1 MTYFNLSR
9 QLKNNDI
16 PLVSLVYGEETF
28 FIQRIKDLFIKQV
41 QTDPANIMT
50 YDLTE
55 TPIQDVLAD
64 AMTYPFFE
72 GKKLIF
78 AINPVFLQAK
88 AKKLPFEH
96 QLSVLEEYLQAP
108 PNYSIVVF
116 ILHSDKI
123 DSRKKITKL
132 LKQKATIALCETV
145 KPHEA
150 EKWVIKIA
158 EDLHVTIEEEALYLL
173 DPDLL
178 TNLQL
183 LESEINKLA
192 LYVGKGGVIT
202 KDIVGEMVSHTP
214 TSSAL
219 RLVDAVMTADLY
231 KAIAIYHD
239 LMKQKEEQIPLIGLL
254 AYQFR
259 MILRVKLLKQKGYT
273 QGQIQKS
280 LGVHPYVVKVAH
292 DRERQFSIK
301 RLKYIINQLAETD
314 AILKQG
320 RMDKNIAF
328 ELLLHHLVT
337 YDAK

>member
-1 MTYFNLSR
+1 MTYLNLSR
-9 QLKNNDI
+9 RLKKNDI

-28 FIQRIKDLFIKQV
+28 FIQRLKDLFIKQV
-41 QTDPANIMT
+41 NTDSENIMT

-78 AINPVFLQAK
+78 ATNPIFLQTK

-96 QLSVLEEYLQAP
+96 QLTVLEDYLQAP
-108 PNYSIVVF
+108 PDYSIVVF
-116 ILHSDKI
+116 IHTAEKI
-123 DSRKKITKL
+123 DSRKKITKQ
-132 LKQKATIALCETV
+132 LKQKAEIAVCETI

-150 EKWVIKIA
+150 EKWVITMA
-158 EDLHVTIEEEALYLL
+158 EDLHVTIEREAIYLL

-178 TNLQL
+178 INLQL
-183 LESEINKLA
+183 LQSEISKLA
-192 LYVGKGGVIT
+192 LYVGEGGVIT
-202 KDIVGEMVSHTP
+202 KEIVEKLVSHTP

-219 RLVDAVMTADLY
+219 RLVDAVMIADLY

-239 LMKQKEEQIPLIGLL
+239 LLKQKEDQIALIGLL

-259 MILRVKLLKQKGYT
+259 MILRVKLLKQKGYS

-280 LGVHPYVVKVAH
+280 LGVHPYVVKIAH
-292 DRERQFSIK
+292 ERERQFSIK

-314 AILKQG
+314 ALLKQG
-320 RMDKNIAF
+320 KMDKNIAF
-328 ELLLHHLVT
+328 ELLLHNLMNRNVN
-337 YDAK
+337 